1 MLRKLF
7 GKRPVGGSASSGAKT
22 VSTYTFDRID
32 YAPAAEV
39 NLAKPKILNLLNYT
53 KTSGT
58 SYSGSG
64 FPAGY
69 HEIRIN
75 GETFAGQRKPY
86 ARLEKTGIDFSG
98 KTVLDIG
105 CNQGGMVFALADKVK
120 WAVGLDY
127 DYRMVNACNAI
138 RSCFSVDNT
147 NFYVFDIDRDPHDM
161 IRDFLPGYEV
171 DLVFLLSVC
180 MWVDRWREIIDYA
193 ASISGQMLFESNG
206 TDAQQEEQ
214 LAHLHHVYG
223 DVALLAGH
231 SDDDP
236 GQKKRALYL
245 CRGSREPLSGPE

>member
-1 MLRKLF
+1 MLRKLL
-7 GKRPVGGSASSGAKT
+7 GKRPLGGGTSGTKTASA
-22 VSTYTFDRID
+22 YTFDRID
-32 YAPAAEV
+32 YAAAAEV

-69 HEIRIN
+69 HEISID
-75 GETFAGQRKPY
+75 GETFAGQRKPHV
-86 ARLEKTGIDFSG
+86 RLERSGIDFSG

-105 CNQGGMVFALADKVK
+105 CNQGGMVFALANKVK

-138 RSCFSVDNT
+138 RSRFSVENT
-147 NFYVFDIDRDPHDM
+147 DFYVFDIDRDPHDM

-171 DLVFLLSVC
+171 DFAFLLSVC
-180 MWVDRWREIIDYA
+180 MWVDRWREIIDCA

-206 TDAQQEEQ
+206 TDAQQQEQ
-214 LAHLHHVYG
+214 LAHLHHVYS
-223 DVALLAGH
+223 DVALLAEN

-245 CRGSREPLSGPE
+245 CRGSREPHSRRE